1 LSEQERITGRA
12 QLNNPGYRID
22 AAAAAPD
29 AENLFSG
36 AETIMNYQ
44 LTLSNP

>member
-1 LSEQERITGRA
+1 LSEQERITGRS

-22 AAAAAPD
+22 AEAADPD
-29 AENLFSG
+29 AENVFEG
-36 AETIMNYQ
+36 AETIVNYQ